1 MTKFNLDNTKKKTYT
16 AQPEKGVSLFKD
28 KPFALEIGRKA
39 GKPKNSREIIP
50 HIGKRMAAKT
60 FEKAIARL
68 EEIVRN
74 LEEGELTLG
83 DSLKVFEEGMVLSR
97 FCSDE
102 LESAEKKVTMLE
114 KESGKYREVVFDMEE
129 EGHGG

>member
-1 MTKFNLDNTKKKTYT
+1 
-16 AQPEKGVSLFKD
+16 
-28 KPFALEIGRKA
+28 
-39 GKPKNSREIIP
+39 
-50 HIGKRMAAKT
+50 MAKKT
-60 FEKAIARL
+60 FEKALTRL

-114 KESGKYREVVFDMEE
+114 KESGKYRETAFEIEE
-129 EGHGG
+129 ETHGG